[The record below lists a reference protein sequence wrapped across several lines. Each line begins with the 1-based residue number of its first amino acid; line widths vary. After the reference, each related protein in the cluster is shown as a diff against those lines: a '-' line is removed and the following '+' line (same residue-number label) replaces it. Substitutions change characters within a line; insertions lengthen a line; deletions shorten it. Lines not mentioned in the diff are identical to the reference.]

1 MNAVEQ
7 LIQALQCSHKEAY
20 DDLYELILL
29 AQEYEAGRY
38 NSVTRFEV
46 IDHSQELLGRCYVK
60 HKCRVEASL
69 QDDTRT
75 LKIFVNDRV

>member
-7 LIQALQCSHKEAY
+7 LIQVLQCSHKEAY

-29 AQEYEAGRY
+29 AQEYDAGRY

-46 IDHSQELLGRCYVK
+46 IDHTQELLGRCYVK
-60 HKCRVEASL
+60 HNCRVDASL
-69 QDDTRT
+69 QDDSRT
-75 LKIFVNDRV
+75 LKIFVNDRD